1 MPGPPD
7 APHPADPRSS
17 ALRFIFCLGVVSLFA
32 DMTYE
37 GARSVLGP
45 FLQNLGANAAAV
57 GFIAGLGE
65 MLAAGL
71 RFFSGRLAD
80 RSRSYWTLT
89 ILGYARTVVSVPLLA
104 FALNWPMAAALIIAE
119 RAGKSLRGPARDVL
133 LSDATAEVGHGWGF
147 GLHTALDQTGA
158 VIGPLFVAA
167 VVARFHHFGP
177 ALLRLALP
185 GGATLLA
192 LFAARLLFPHRGGPS
207 RSMVGQPEAPGFPD
221 DEGRSSAVPP
231 LPRVFRVYALAA
243 GLLACGFVDF
253 PLLAFHWQQ
262 AGIVSPSAI
271 PLLYAAAMAVNGFTA
286 LAFGKLFDRLG
297 ISVLALATLLA
308 IAALPLGFLGGFP
321 SAVISIL
328 CWGAA
333 MGAQDACLR
342 AGVARVVSMNKRG
355 RAFGIFSSVYGVMW
369 FAGSAAMGALY
380 GFSPLAL
387 VAFGIAAEI
396 AALAIFFWLDRS
408 RMLEGL
414 GTRD

>member
-1 MPGPPD
+1 MSVQRSGTQRPRD
-7 APHPADPRSS
+7 PADLRSS
-17 ALRFIFCLGVVSLFA
+17 ALHFIFCLGVVSLFA

-45 FLQNLGANAAAV
+45 FLQNLGANAAEV
-57 GFIAGLGE
+57 GFIAGFGE

-80 RSRSYWTLT
+80 RSRAYWTLT
-89 ILGYARTVVSVPLLA
+89 ILGYALTVVSVPLLA

-133 LSDATAEVGHGWGF
+133 LSGATAEVGHGWGF

-158 VIGPLFVAA
+158 VLGPLFVAA
-167 VVARFHHFGP
+167 VVARYYHYGP

-185 GGATLLA
+185 GAATLLA
-192 LFAARLLFPHRGGPS
+192 LVAARLLFPRGAAVPAATPS
-207 RSMVGQPEAPGFPD
+207 A
-221 DEGRSSAVPP
+221 ATAPP

-262 AGIVSPSAI
+262 AGIVGASDI
-271 PLLYAAAMAVNGFTA
+271 PLLYAAAMAVDGLTA

-297 ISVLALATLLA
+297 VAVLALAALLG
-308 IAALPLGFLGGFP
+308 IVALPLGFLGGFGG
-321 SAVISIL
+321 ALASIL

-342 AGVARVVSMNKRG
+342 AGIASVVSMNKRG
-355 RAFGIFSSVYGVMW
+355 RAFGIFNSVYGIMW

-380 GFSPLAL
+380 GISPAAL
-387 VAFGIAAEI
+387 VAFGIAAEV
-396 AALAIFFWLDRS
+396 AAMVIFLWMDRG
-408 RMLEGL
+408 RLLEAAAP
-414 GTRD
+414 RP

>member
-7 APHPADPRSS
+7 APHSADPRSS

-37 GARSVLGP
+37 GARSILGP
-45 FLQNLGANAAAV
+45 FLQNLGANAAEV
-57 GFIAGLGE
+57 GFIAGFGE

-80 RSRSYWTLT
+80 RSRAYWILT
-89 ILGYARTVVSVPLLA
+89 ILGYALTVVSVPLLA
-104 FALNWPMAAALIIAE
+104 FALNWPMAAALIVAE

-133 LSDATAEVGHGWGF
+133 LSGATAEVGHGWGF

-158 VIGPLFVAA
+158 VLGPLFVAA
-167 VVARFHHFGP
+167 VVARYHHFGP
-177 ALLRLALP
+177 ALLRLAFP
-185 GGATLLA
+185 GAATLLA
-192 LFAARLLFPHRGGPS
+192 LFAARLLFPRGAAAIAPPAPS
-207 RSMVGQPEAPGFPD
+207 APAP
-221 DEGRSSAVPP
+221 A
-231 LPRVFRVYALAA
+231 LPRIFRIYALAA

-262 AGIVSPSAI
+262 AGIVGASDI
-271 PLLYAAAMAVNGFTA
+271 PLLYAAAMAVDGLTA

-297 ISVLALATLLA
+297 VAVLAVAALLG

-321 SAVISIL
+321 SAVASIL

-342 AGVARVVSMNKRG
+342 AGIARVVSMDRRG
-355 RAFGIFSSVYGVMW
+355 RAFGIFNGVYGMMW

-380 GFSPLAL
+380 GLSPAAL
-387 VAFGIAAEI
+387 VGFGIAAEVG
-396 AALAIFFWLDRS
+396 AMAVFLWLDRA
-408 RMLEGL
+408 RLLEAANP
-414 GTRD
+414 RP

>member
-1 MPGPPD
+1 MSLQRPGPPR
-7 APHPADPRSS
+7 PCHPADLRSS

-45 FLQNLGANAAAV
+45 FLQNLGASAAEV
-57 GFIAGLGE
+57 GFIAGFGE
-65 MLAAGL
+65 MLAAAL

-80 RSRSYWTLT
+80 RSRAYWTLT
-89 ILGYARTVVSVPLLA
+89 ILGYALTVVSVPLLA

-133 LSDATAEVGHGWGF
+133 LSGATAEVGHGWGF

-158 VIGPLFVAA
+158 VLGPLFVAA
-167 VVARFHHFGP
+167 VVARYYHYGP

-185 GGATLLA
+185 GAATLLA
-192 LFAARLLFPHRGGPS
+192 LVAARLLFPRGAAVP
-207 RSMVGQPEAPGFPD
+207 APPP
-221 DEGRSSAVPP
+221 SSAAPPP

-262 AGIVSPSAI
+262 AGIVGASDI
-271 PLLYAAAMAVNGFTA
+271 PLLYAAAMAVDGLTA

-297 ISVLALATLLA
+297 VAVLVLASMLA
-308 IAALPLGFLGGFP
+308 IAALPLGFLGGF
-321 SAVISIL
+321 SGALASIL

-342 AGVARVVSMNKRG
+342 AGIARVVSMNKRG
-355 RAFGIFSSVYGVMW
+355 RAFGIFNSIYGIMW

-380 GFSPLAL
+380 GLSPAAL

-396 AALAIFFWLDRS
+396 AAMVILLWMDRS
-408 RMLEGL
+408 RLLEAAAA
-414 GTRD
+414 RP

>member
-1 MPGPPD
+1 MSVQRPGTQRPRD
-7 APHPADPRSS
+7 PALLRSS

-45 FLQNLGANAAAV
+45 FLQNLGANAAEV
-57 GFIAGLGE
+57 GFIAGFGE

-80 RSRSYWTLT
+80 RSRAYWTLT
-89 ILGYARTVVSVPLLA
+89 ILGYALTVVSVPLLA

-133 LSDATAEVGHGWGF
+133 LSSATAEVGHGWGF

-158 VIGPLFVAA
+158 VLGPLFVAA
-167 VVARFHHFGP
+167 VVARYYHYGP

-185 GGATLLA
+185 GAATLLA
-192 LFAARLLFPHRGGPS
+192 LFTARLLFPQWGRPS
-207 RSMVGQPEAPGFPD
+207 VSVVSQPEAAGMTD
-221 DEGRSSAVPP
+221 DEKRSSALHEAAGLADDERRSSAPP
-231 LPRVFRVYALAA
+231 ALPRVFRVYALAA

-262 AGIVSPSAI
+262 AGIVGVSDI
-271 PLLYAAAMAVNGFTA
+271 PLLYAAAMAVDGLTA
-286 LAFGKLFDRLG
+286 LAFGKLFDRVG
-297 ISVLALATLLA
+297 VAVLALAALLG
-308 IAALPLGFLGGFP
+308 IAALPLGFLGGTGG
-321 SAVISIL
+321 AIAAII

-342 AGVARVVSMNKRG
+342 AGIARRG
-355 RAFGIFSSVYGVMW
+355 
-369 FAGSAAMGALY
+369 LH
-380 GFSPLAL
+380 
-387 VAFGIAAEI
+387 E
-396 AALAIFFWLDRS
+396 
-408 RMLEGL
+408 
-414 GTRD
+414 